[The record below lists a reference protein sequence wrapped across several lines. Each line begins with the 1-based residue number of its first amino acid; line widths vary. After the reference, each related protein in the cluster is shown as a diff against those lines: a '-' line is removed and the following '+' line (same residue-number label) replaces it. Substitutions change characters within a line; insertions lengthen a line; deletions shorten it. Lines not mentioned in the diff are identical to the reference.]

1 MQALGLKIVQL
12 SWPLDAKSQ
21 LHRKDPDAGKDRGQ
35 EEKGQQ
41 GMRWLD
47 GITDS
52 KDMGLSRLREM
63 VKHRESGVLQFMEL
77 QRVRHYPVAEQQQG
91 IIEEELAPQI
101 LMLMSGAHTCQ
112 NGIKQK
118 KHPVYTSA

>member
-21 LHRKDPDAGKDRGQ
+21 LYRKDPDAGKDRGQ

-63 VKHRESGVLQFMEL
+63 VKDRESGVLQFMEL

>member
-21 LHRKDPDAGKDRGQ
+21 LHRKDPDDGKDRGQ

-52 KDMGLSRLREM
+52 KDM
-63 VKHRESGVLQFMEL
+63 V
-77 QRVRHYPVAEQQQG
+77 
-91 IIEEELAPQI
+91 
-101 LMLMSGAHTCQ
+101 
-112 NGIKQK
+112 
-118 KHPVYTSA
+118 